1 MARLFLRVGRRDK
14 IRPADLVGAVANEAN
29 IPGDAVGDIDIY
41 DTFSFVE
48 VPASLADRVLRALTR
63 TTIRGREAQATLA
76 RPAEDGGRR
85 DEELRP
91 RRPQRM
97 PPPLRRAPFAPRRG
111 AGRIAPGRPTFGRG
125 PSDRRGRERK

>member
-1 MARLFLRVGRRDK
+1 VGRRDK

-29 IPGDAVGDIDIY
+29 IAGDAVGDIDIY

-48 VPASLADRVLRALTR
+48 VPANLADRVLRALNR

-76 RPAEDGGRR
+76 RPVDDGGRR

-91 RRPQRM
+91 RRPTRPA
-97 PPPLRRAPFAPRRG
+97 PPRRAPFVPRRG
-111 AGRIAPGRPTFGRG
+111 VGRLMPGRPTLGRR
-125 PSDRRGRERK
+125 PADRRGRERT